1 MDIADMDEFEDNT
14 SKNAFINSADMK
26 TTNNIASQ
34 SFDEKRKP
42 GRPKKNIEEKATQ
55 QVFVNLTKDEKVRI
69 EKYAKSMGIST
80 SALVKVALSKF
91 GAL

>member
-1 MDIADMDEFEDNT
+1 MDIADMDDFEDNS
-14 SKNAFINSADMK
+14 SKSAFINSADMK
-26 TTNNIASQ
+26 SSSNILLEKLQ
-34 SFDEKRKP
+34 EKRKP
-42 GRPKKNIEEKATQ
+42 GRPKKSIDEKATE
-55 QVFVNLTKDEKVRI
+55 QVFVNITKDEKLRI

>member
-1 MDIADMDEFEDNT
+1 
-14 SKNAFINSADMK
+14 MK
-26 TTNNIASQ
+26 TTSKITKENV
-34 SFDEKRKP
+34 DEKRKP
-42 GRPKKNIEEKATQ
+42 GRPKKSIDEKATE
-55 QVFVNLTKDEKVRI
+55 QVFVNLTKDEKFRI

>member
-1 MDIADMDEFEDNT
+1 MDIADMDEFEDNS
-14 SKNAFINSADMK
+14 SKSAFINSADMK
-26 TTNNIASQ
+26 STTVIS
-34 SFDEKRKP
+34 SEKRKP
-42 GRPKKNIEEKATQ
+42 GRPKKNIDEKATQ
-55 QVFVNLTKDEKVRI
+55 QVFVNLTKDEKLRI

>member
-1 MDIADMDEFEDNT
+1 MNIADMDEFEDNS
-14 SKNAFINSADMK
+14 SKSAFINSADLK
-26 TTNNIASQ
+26 NSTQ
-34 SFDEKRKP
+34 VLGEKRKP
-42 GRPKKNIEEKATQ
+42 GRPKKNIDDKATE
-55 QVFVNLTKDEKVRI
+55 QVFVNLTKDEKIRI

>member
-1 MDIADMDEFEDNT
+1 MDIADMDEFEDNS
-14 SKNAFINSADMK
+14 SKSAFINSADMK
-26 TTNNIASQ
+26 STTQVSH
-34 SFDEKRKP
+34 EKRKP
-42 GRPKKNIEEKATQ
+42 GRPKKNIDDKATQ
-55 QVFVNLTKDEKVRI
+55 QVFVNLTKDEKIRI

>member
-1 MDIADMDEFEDNT
+1 MEIIDMDEFEDNS
-14 SKNAFINSADMK
+14 SKNAFINNADMK
-26 TTNNIASQ
+26 STQVEEPQN
-34 SFDEKRKP
+34 KRKP
-42 GRPKKNIEEKATQ
+42 GRPKKELEEKATQ
-55 QVFVNLTKDEKVRI
+55 QVFVNLTKDEKTRV

>member
-1 MDIADMDEFEDNT
+1 MEIIDMDEFEDNS
-14 SKNAFINSADMK
+14 SKSAFINSADMK
-26 TTNNIASQ
+26 STSKLSNDKIN
-34 SFDEKRKP
+34 EKRKP
-42 GRPKKNIEEKATQ
+42 GRPKKNIDEKATQ

>member
-1 MDIADMDEFEDNT
+1 MDIADMDEFEENS

-26 TTNNIASQ
+26 TSTRISSHN
-34 SFDEKRKP
+34 FDEKRKP
-42 GRPKKNIEEKATQ
+42 GRPKKNIDEKATE

-69 EKYAKSMGIST
+69 ERYAKSMGIST

>member
-1 MDIADMDEFEDNT
+1 MDIADMDEFEDNS

-26 TTNNIASQ
+26 STTQISP
-34 SFDEKRKP
+34 DKRKP
-42 GRPKKNIEEKATQ
+42 GRPKKNIDDKATQ
-55 QVFVNLTKDEKVRI
+55 QVFVNLTKDEKIRI

>member
-1 MDIADMDEFEDNT
+1 MDIADMDEFEDNS
-14 SKNAFINSADMK
+14 SKSAFINSADMK
-26 TTNNIASQ
+26 STTPSSQ
-34 SFDEKRKP
+34 EKRKP
-42 GRPKKNIEEKATQ
+42 GRPKKNSDDKATQ
-55 QVFVNLTKDEKVRI
+55 QVFVNLTKDEKIRI

>member
-1 MDIADMDEFEDNT
+1 MEIIDMDEFEDNS
-14 SKNAFINSADMK
+14 SKSAFINSADMK
-26 TTNNIASQ
+26 STSKLLNDNIN
-34 SFDEKRKP
+34 EKRKP